1 MEEKYYEIE
10 VNGKKIDLTKLSD
23 EEFNKLEEY
32 LIEERKMLRQKV
44 DEYLGLKPEDFNQ

>member
-23 EEFNKLEEY
+23 EESDKLEEY
-32 LIEERKMLRQKV
+32 LIEERKMPRKKI
-44 DEYLGLKPEDFNQ
+44 DDYIGLKPEDLN

>member
-23 EEFNKLEEY
+23 E
-32 LIEERKMLRQKV
+32 
-44 DEYLGLKPEDFNQ
+44 LKKEKCYVKRLMIILD